1 MSRIKANKEY
11 ILATVEQL
19 ENGIQLTPEQM
30 KFWAHML
37 RRIVEGESADVVLNL
52 KRRAGEKQT
61 DEDKRQRIS
70 LVLHLVSSH
79 YRPFIDPRLT
89 IEEHP
94 PKLTLDESIIKVLP
108 DVPRI
113 MGDGHNYGFEQVRDW
128 WYDKDKKHMQSPM
141 RSHFDADNPYP

>member
-19 ENGIQLTPEQM
+19 ENGIQLTSEQM

-89 IEEHP
+89 IE
-94 PKLTLDESIIKVLP
+94 
-108 DVPRI
+108 
-113 MGDGHNYGFEQVRDW
+113 
-128 WYDKDKKHMQSPM
+128 
-141 RSHFDADNPYP
+141 

>member
-1 MSRIKANKEY
+1 
-11 ILATVEQL
+11 
-19 ENGIQLTPEQM
+19 
-30 KFWAHML
+30 ML